1 MKPLRVGIVGI
12 RRGASLARV
21 FHNHPK
27 CTLTTVCDLDRER
40 AEAFVEEHHVET
52 ALTDFDD
59 LLASDLDVIVVAT
72 PLPLHATQSVA
83 ALEAG
88 KHVFSEVPAANS
100 LDECQRIVEAVE
112 RSGKAYMMGEN
123 CNYFDRTVAWKHEVD
138 AGRLGDIFYGE
149 AEYVHDCRS
158 LMTDAEGN
166 PTWRA
171 SMPPIQYC
179 THSLGP
185 LMLWTGDRCVRASG
199 MHTGSHVS
207 PQWGAI
213 DMEVGIFTTAGG
225 RVFKILCGF
234 SVVREPAMHFYCL
247 YGTKGCLETKRTDWD
262 EAKGHFPTEEK
273 GMQHSPVDLTP
284 RPAPPEAKLGGH
296 GTSEFF
302 MVDDFVTAVV
312 EGAPPPIDVYASM
325 DQTAPGICAH
335 LSAQHG
341 GELIEVPDFR
351 PAGGA
356 R

>member
-1 MKPLRVGIVGI
+1 MKPLRIGVVGMG
-12 RRGASLARV
+12 RGASLARV
-21 FHNHPK
+21 FQNHPK
-27 CTLTTVCDLDRER
+27 CELAAICDLNRER
-40 AEAFVEEHHVET
+40 ADAFAQEHHVET

-59 LLASDLDVIVVAT
+59 LLATDVDVVVVAT
-72 PLPLHATQSVA
+72 PLPVHAAQSVA

-112 RSGKAYMMGEN
+112 KSGKAYMMGEN
-123 CNYFDRTVAWKHEVD
+123 CNYFPRTVAWKREVD
-138 AGRLGDIFYGE
+138 AGRLGDIFYAE
-149 AEYVHDCRS
+149 AEYVHDCGS

-166 PTWRA
+166 RTWRA
-171 SMPPIQYC
+171 SMPPIHYC

-185 LMLWTGDRCVRASG
+185 LLLWTGDRCVRASG

-207 PQWGAI
+207 PQMGII
-213 DMEVGIFTTAGG
+213 DMEIGIFATAAG

-234 SVVREPAMHFYCL
+234 SVVREPAFHFYSL
-247 YGTKGCLETKRTDWD
+247 YGTKGCLESSRTDWD
-262 EAKGHFPTEEK
+262 EDKGHFPAEAK
-273 GMQHSPVDLTP
+273 GMQHEPVDLTP
-284 RPAPPEAKLGGH
+284 PPAPPEAKLGGH
-296 GTSEFF
+296 GTSEYF
-302 MVDDFVTAVV
+302 MVDDFVTALV
-312 EGAPPPIDVYASM
+312 EGAPPPIDVYATM

-335 LSAQHG
+335 LSAQRG